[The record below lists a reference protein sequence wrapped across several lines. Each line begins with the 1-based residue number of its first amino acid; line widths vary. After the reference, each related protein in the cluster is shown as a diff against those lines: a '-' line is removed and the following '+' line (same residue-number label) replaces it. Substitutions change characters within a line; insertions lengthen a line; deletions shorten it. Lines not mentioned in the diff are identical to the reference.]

1 MLAGISQ
8 AIVNLIRLNPT
19 EFVIYCT
26 VGSLVLIILSN
37 PALLLKLALFGSM
50 IMTGFAII
58 AHQINL
64 LVSVIQ
70 NTIISNIQQAF
81 DEISRLL
88 R

>member
-50 IMTGFAII
+50 IITGFAII
-58 AHQINL
+58 AHQINM

-81 DEISRLL
+81 DDISRLL
-88 R
+88 K